1 MPPMELPA
9 EILDL
14 IKDSPHS
21 SRASNPN
28 EYQGSSDDSDDSDDD
43 DEVSHARALSTEQPG
58 DSAQAVL
65 DVDDDAMD
73 SQDLESF
80 KVTSDIAMESPG
92 PAQQNAMGT
101 APADITV
108 AAVKE
113 IMAELGGKL
122 KTSERLT
129 SMLGLPAFRPAKL
142 APVWAGR
149 RIIWERVVNVEAI
162 MTQIVGSE
170 CREPCNRCSLSLGP
184 FEGCYTVPGLTS
196 SCGNCAYNSQ
206 GHRCSNNPK
215 NVGRVPIPRGPR
227 DTYSHKRKKPHSFRS
242 AVHSQSTA
250 TVSAGGSSVAATSPS
265 TRTISFSNAAT
276 DSTPASSVTA
286 SGGGRAGGDNTFVLQ
301 AALPGDFGVD
311 DAMMLRRV
319 LHEVAEQ
326 LIFQQQDTRRIR
338 GVLRNLSG
346 SLEDYASEMQG

>member
-9 EILDL
+9 EILDM

-28 EYQGSSDDSDDSDDD
+28 EYRDSSDESDDD
-43 DEVSHARALSTEQPG
+43 DGDASPAPALGTERPG
-58 DSAQAVL
+58 DSAQAVF
-65 DVDDDAMD
+65 DVDDYAMD

-80 KVTSDIAMESPG
+80 KITSDIVIGSPG
-92 PAQQNAMGT
+92 LAQQNAMGA

-122 KTSERLT
+122 KTSDRLT
-129 SMLGLPAFRPAKL
+129 TMLGLPAFRPAKL
-142 APVWAGR
+142 APVWASR

-170 CREPCNRCSLSLGP
+170 CPEPCNRCSLNLGP
-184 FEGCYTVPGLTS
+184 FEGCYTAPGLTS
-196 SCGNCAYNSQ
+196 SCGNCTYNSQ

-215 NVGRVPIPRGPR
+215 NAGRVPIPRGPR
-227 DTYSHKRKKPHSFRS
+227 GRSAYSHKRKKPHSFRGALPSHS
-242 AVHSQSTA
+242 AA
-250 TVSAGGSSVAATSPS
+250 AASAGSSSVTTTSPS
-265 TRTISFSNAAT
+265 TQTISFGNAAAN
-276 DSTPASSVTA
+276 STPASSVTA
-286 SGGGRAGGDNTFVLQ
+286 SGGGGVGSDSTFVLR
-301 AALPGDFGVD
+301 AALPADFGVD

-338 GVLRNLSG
+338 SVLRNLSG